1 MESKGK
7 QIVQQGAVLALASFI
22 VRIIGVLYRAPMTL
36 ILGDEGMGYYNYAF
50 NIYMYL
56 LILSSYA
63 MPTAI
68 SKIVSGKIALKKRL
82 EAHHI
87 FKASIWLNILIS
99 IVFSLLLFF
108 IAEPYTNYFNMPGS
122 AVAIKSLA
130 PSLVI
135 FAVMSS
141 FRGYFQGLHTMMP
154 TAVSQVIEQVFN
166 VIFSLLLS
174 FLLMTKGVEWGAAG
188 GTIGTGAG
196 ALAGFVFLVLIY
208 YMYKSRMP
216 KEITTSPLT
225 PAEIPEY
232 WKVILLT
239 SVPMIIGTATFNL
252 STIIDDAMF
261 SKALYFHSYSYSEIS
276 TMIGILGTKYTL
288 ILTMPIAVAAAI
300 ATASIPSISSAMAK
314 KDFTNLKSRIDF
326 TLKSAMIIVIPAS
339 VGIFALAGPILK
351 VLFDL
356 GDYEKIT
363 TDILR
368 IGAITVWFFSLSTVS
383 IGLLQGMGYVR
394 IPVESAIKSIIIKAA
409 FNFLV
414 FFAFNLNLYGAAYA
428 NIVFSFVSAF
438 FNLNAVIKKT
448 KIRLNY
454 ADLFWRPLGASVI
467 MGGVALLSYLGFD
480 FIVPTGYFGN
490 LISTFM
496 AVFLAMVVYFILI
509 IRFGV
514 ISEEELKGMPY
525 GAKIASFAQKIKR
538 IRA

>member
-1 MESKGK
+1 MSSKGK
-7 QIVQQGAVLALASFI
+7 QIAQQGAVLALASFI
-22 VRIIGVLYRAPMTL
+22 VRIIGVLYRAPMAL

-68 SKIVSGKIALKKRL
+68 SKIVSEKIALKQRG
-82 EAHHI
+82 EAHHL
-87 FKASIWLNILIS
+87 FKASVILNILIS
-99 IVFSLLLFF
+99 AVFSVLLYL

-122 AVAIKSLA
+122 AIAIKSLA

-135 FAVMSS
+135 FAIMSS

-174 FLLMTKGVEWGAAG
+174 FLLMTKSVEWGAAG

-196 ALAGFVFLVLIY
+196 AFAGLLFLIVVY
-208 YMYKSRMP
+208 YMYKSRLP
-216 KEITTSPLT
+216 KEVIVSPLT
-225 PAEIPEY
+225 AQEIPQY
-232 WKVILLT
+232 WKVILMT

-261 SKALYFHSYSYSEIS
+261 SKALYFHSYSFSEIS
-276 TMIGILGTKYTL
+276 TMIGILGAKYTL

-300 ATASIPSISSAMAK
+300 STASIPSVSSAVAK
-314 KDFTNLKSRIDF
+314 KDYGTLKNRIEF
-326 TLKSAMIIVIPAS
+326 TLKSTMIIAIPAS
-339 VGIFALAGPILK
+339 IGIFALAGPILK
-351 VLFDL
+351 ILFDL

-394 IPVESAIKSIIIKAA
+394 IPVESAVKSIVIKAA
-409 FNFLV
+409 FNFVV

-438 FNLNAVIKKT
+438 FNLSAIRQKT
-448 KIRLNY
+448 KIKLIY

-467 MGGVALLSYLGFD
+467 MGVVALLSYLSFD
-480 FIVPTGYFGN
+480 FIFPAGYFGN
-490 LISTFM
+490 LLSTFF
-496 AVFLAMVVYFILI
+496 AIFLAMITYFILI

-514 ISEEELKGMPY
+514 ITGEELKGMPY
-525 GAKIASFAQKIKR
+525 GAKLSALAEKIV
-538 IRA
+538 